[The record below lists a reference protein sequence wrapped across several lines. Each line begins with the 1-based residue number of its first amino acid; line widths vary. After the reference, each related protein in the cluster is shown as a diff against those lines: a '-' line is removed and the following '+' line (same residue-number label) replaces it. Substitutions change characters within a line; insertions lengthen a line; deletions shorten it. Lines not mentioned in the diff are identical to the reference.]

1 MRDAKDQ
8 EYIQKMLKEYDR
20 LSNRIYKEIQGWMDR
35 YADNEG
41 ITPDEAYQQLSK
53 DEQLTWT
60 MTLKEFRQKAI
71 EGGYDQELN
80 REYFKSR
87 ITRLEQLERQLYFE
101 LAEAANNQEAAMRTY
116 LKDTLNETYLRH
128 IYEMTDRG
136 AFSIAF
142 DRFSTEALELA
153 IMKPWKGS
161 NFSRRVWGNHLNNI
175 PDKLS
180 KTMSVAISQGWGIDR
195 TVKEMMQGVDSDLK
209 NRMTTLVQ
217 TESAHI
223 AEVANDHAMEQ
234 TGVEKWEWL
243 ATLEIHTCA
252 RCAGLDGQEFDADD
266 ETAPNCPDHPNCVL
280 PENIVI
286 APDAEAM
293 TRSYYSGDVVKI
305 TTANGGGLSVT
316 PNHIMLTS
324 SGWVRAKDL
333 VKGDKIINYTSW
345 REKAIS
351 FTGINPTNNDSV
363 PTVEELFTTL
373 IESGSVSSVS
383 MPATP
388 VDFKGD
394 VIENSK
400 IDIIDVNGFLRGK
413 EDSSAAKF
421 LSDFFFIG
429 AAETTVGEGV
439 FSSSRSF
446 GEFLTATGLTA
457 DGIMSGNSVLDIF
470 RFSPLTHHELVSLR
484 LPSHYDARI
493 FNTSRNNSSR
503 NIETFRNGVDTFAR
517 DISRYNII
525 SADLN
530 SSSVGGNVVSLENSK
545 DSCSPNTNSLSDFLD
560 SFTGLIAFDDVV
572 SLEFIQYSGHV
583 YDISSL
589 STLYTVNGF
598 LTSNCRCTRV
608 PVIAG
613 WKSSSRWQRDPITGK
628 GKIGPNV
635 TFEEWKQAN
644 VTPEVERSLKIERA
658 RPADKKQYEAYKSV
672 IGKANMPKKFADFQD
687 LKYNRRVEW
696 NMLKDYKRSR
706 KSNKISAFT
715 SFGDFKSYKEKIN
728 TQIIGL
734 TTSNGLVVRTQ
745 SKHFIERVFGTS
757 QDPKT
762 KLPRNG
768 VEIPEIIEAIQKG
781 AFRQSR
787 TDSTVSEYQGKSCM
801 VTINHKT
808 GVLVQ
813 VSPRKLKKKG
823 LKSI

>member
-1 MRDAKDQ
+1 MTKKNKLPYWKRRMLRIAQMRDVKDQ
-8 EYIQKMLKEYDR
+8 EYIQKMEKEYKR
-20 LSNRIYKEIQGWMDR
+20 LSKRIYKEIQGWMDR

-41 ITPDEAYQQLSK
+41 ITAEEAYKQLTK

-101 LAEAANNQEAAMRTY
+101 LAEAANNQETTMRTY

-128 IYEMTDRG
+128 IYEMTDSG

-142 DRFSTEALELA
+142 DRYSTKALELA

-161 NFSRRVWGNHLNNI
+161 NFSRRVWGNHLNYL

-180 KTMSVAISQGWGIDR
+180 KTMSVAVSQGWGIDR
-195 TVKEMMQGVDSDLK
+195 TVKEMMQGVDSGLK

-234 TGVEKWEWL
+234 TGVKKWEWM
-243 ATLEIHTCA
+243 ATLEVHTCA
-252 RCAGLDGQEFDADD
+252 RCGGLDGQEFERDD
-266 ETAPNCPDHPNCVL
+266 PNAPNCPDHPNC
-280 PENIVI
+280 
-286 APDAEAM
+286 
-293 TRSYYSGDVVKI
+293 
-305 TTANGGGLSVT
+305 
-316 PNHIMLTS
+316 
-324 SGWVRAKDL
+324 
-333 VKGDKIINYTSW
+333 
-345 REKAIS
+345 
-351 FTGINPTNNDSV
+351 
-363 PTVEELFTTL
+363 
-373 IESGSVSSVS
+373 
-383 MPATP
+383 
-388 VDFKGD
+388 
-394 VIENSK
+394 
-400 IDIIDVNGFLRGK
+400 
-413 EDSSAAKF
+413 
-421 LSDFFFIG
+421 
-429 AAETTVGEGV
+429 
-439 FSSSRSF
+439 
-446 GEFLTATGLTA
+446 
-457 DGIMSGNSVLDIF
+457 
-470 RFSPLTHHELVSLR
+470 
-484 LPSHYDARI
+484 
-493 FNTSRNNSSR
+493 
-503 NIETFRNGVDTFAR
+503 
-517 DISRYNII
+517 
-525 SADLN
+525 
-530 SSSVGGNVVSLENSK
+530 
-545 DSCSPNTNSLSDFLD
+545 
-560 SFTGLIAFDDVV
+560 
-572 SLEFIQYSGHV
+572 
-583 YDISSL
+583 
-589 STLYTVNGF
+589 
-598 LTSNCRCTRV
+598 RCTRV
-608 PVIAG
+608 PVIIG
-613 WKSSSRWQRDPITGK
+613 WESTSRWQRDPITGK

-687 LKYNRRVEW
+687 LKYNKRVEW

-715 SFGDFKSYKEKIN
+715 SFGDFKNYKEKIN

-734 TTSNGLVVRTQ
+734 TTSNGLVVRAQ

>member
-1 MRDAKDQ
+1 MMTKKNKLPYWKRRMLRIAQMRDTKDQ
-8 EYIQKMLKEYDR
+8 EYIQKMVKEYDR
-20 LSNRIYKEIQGWMDR
+20 LSNRIYKEIQGWMER

-41 ITPDEAYQQLSK
+41 VTPDEAYQQLSK

-116 LKDTLNETYLRH
+116 LKDTLNETYLRY

-161 NFSRRVWGNHLNNI
+161 NFSRRVWGNHLNHI

-195 TVKEMMQGVDSDLK
+195 TVKEMMQGVDSSLK

-223 AEVANDHAMEQ
+223 AEIANDHSMEQ

-252 RCAGLDGQEFDADD
+252 RCGGLDGQEFDVND
-266 ETAPNCPDHPNCVL
+266 ENAPSCPDHPNC
-280 PENIVI
+280 
-286 APDAEAM
+286 
-293 TRSYYSGDVVKI
+293 
-305 TTANGGGLSVT
+305 
-316 PNHIMLTS
+316 
-324 SGWVRAKDL
+324 
-333 VKGDKIINYTSW
+333 
-345 REKAIS
+345 
-351 FTGINPTNNDSV
+351 
-363 PTVEELFTTL
+363 
-373 IESGSVSSVS
+373 
-383 MPATP
+383 
-388 VDFKGD
+388 
-394 VIENSK
+394 
-400 IDIIDVNGFLRGK
+400 
-413 EDSSAAKF
+413 
-421 LSDFFFIG
+421 
-429 AAETTVGEGV
+429 
-439 FSSSRSF
+439 
-446 GEFLTATGLTA
+446 
-457 DGIMSGNSVLDIF
+457 
-470 RFSPLTHHELVSLR
+470 
-484 LPSHYDARI
+484 
-493 FNTSRNNSSR
+493 
-503 NIETFRNGVDTFAR
+503 
-517 DISRYNII
+517 
-525 SADLN
+525 
-530 SSSVGGNVVSLENSK
+530 
-545 DSCSPNTNSLSDFLD
+545 
-560 SFTGLIAFDDVV
+560 
-572 SLEFIQYSGHV
+572 
-583 YDISSL
+583 
-589 STLYTVNGF
+589 
-598 LTSNCRCTRV
+598 RCTRT
-608 PVIAG
+608 PAIEG

-628 GKIGPNV
+628 GRLGPNI

-644 VTPEVERSLKIERA
+644 VNPEVERLLKIERA
-658 RPADKKQYEAYKSV
+658 RPTDKKQYEVYKSV

-715 SFGDFKSYKEKIN
+715 SFGDFKSYNEKIN
-728 TQIIGL
+728 KQIIGL
-734 TTSNGLVVRTQ
+734 TTSNGLVVKGQ
-745 SKHFIERVFGTS
+745 SKHFIERVFGTTE
-757 QDPKT
+757 DPKT

-787 TDSTVSEYQGKSCM
+787 TDSTVSEYQGKRCM
-801 VTINHKT
+801 VTINHQT

-813 VSPRKLKKKG
+813 ASPRKLKKKG